1 MLFGEVITSQK
12 QIAKLKIHIT
22 FPYTDPIL
30 DIDVTMVTGRIL
42 DIPPYNT
49 YALTCTASSRVAS
62 TPTAISKTIEWSVSF
77 NSGAVTT
84 VTDGVMTSDL
94 TMATS
99 SSVLS
104 VAASVSGEYVYRCG
118 SQLELVGVDDSVG
131 GDYTSSI
138 TVYGKHTLTLR
149 PTPTTAHTHYRPL
162 HMTHTHTTAHSTGP
176 SPPTTPTSLTIL
188 STDHESASFQWT
200 VMAVAYDNES
210 YIVTYGVDANNLN
223 NSSAIVPGPSDISLT
238 NRVSPR

>member
-1 MLFGEVITSQK
+1 
-12 QIAKLKIHIT
+12 
-22 FPYTDPIL
+22 
-30 DIDVTMVTGRIL
+30 MVTGRIL

-49 YALTCTASSRVAS
+49 YALTCTASSRVQS

-77 NSGAVTT
+77 NSGAGTT

-138 TVYGKHTLTLR
+138 TIYGK
-149 PTPTTAHTHYRPL
+149 HTHYRPL
-162 HMTHTHTTAHSTGP
+162 HMTHTHCRPHTL
-176 SPPTTPTSLTIL
+176 PPTPHDPHTLPPTPHTLPPTPQAPL
-188 STDHESASFQWT
+188 H
-200 VMAVAYDNES
+200 
-210 YIVTYGVDANNLN
+210 
-223 NSSAIVPGPSDISLT
+223 PPH
-238 NRVSPR
+238 PRH